1 MLKKAIFNVFT
12 IIVFI
17 ASFQILGTLILARNL
32 TKPEFGIYRLILT
45 IVELGSFIAL
55 IGIDHSLVRFFS
67 SAEISFKEYNWKGFL
82 KKFSLFSL
90 LLIFIITYIVA
101 IIYKFS
107 PFINICI
114 IVLLYMT
121 LTIFM
126 LSSLLRAQKKYALS
140 IFLARQHFLI
150 FFLCLLML
158 YIFKNISVTNLLI
171 CHIIASTLSNFIL
184 ILYSLKNVPSGN
196 TPIPFSVLKN
206 GFYFFGIGV
215 SLMITLKA
223 SYLFIGKMLSYKD
236 IAIYAVIASTM
247 RLFEFEQ
254 DASYYVLVPHLN
266 TKKHISFKRV
276 LGLLLSIGLVT
287 ALIYILFGKT
297 IVHLFF
303 KGLYDTGIYLIPLFI
318 AIGFI
323 RLIYVLPASI
333 ISGRG
338 SEDILRK
345 YFYFTMLFSI
355 INIGLFYVFIPK
367 WGLKGAAI
375 ASAVTWAMLLITGSL
390 LTKKHYINE

>member
-1 MLKKAIFNVFT
+1 
-12 IIVFI
+12 
-17 ASFQILGTLILARNL
+17 
-32 TKPEFGIYRLILT
+32 
-45 IVELGSFIAL
+45 
-55 IGIDHSLVRFFS
+55 
-67 SAEISFKEYNWKGFL
+67 
-82 KKFSLFSL
+82 
-90 LLIFIITYIVA
+90 
-101 IIYKFS
+101 
-107 PFINICI
+107 
-114 IVLLYMT
+114 
-121 LTIFM
+121 
-126 LSSLLRAQKKYALS
+126 
-140 IFLARQHFLI
+140 
-150 FFLCLLML
+150 
-158 YIFKNISVTNLLI
+158 
-171 CHIIASTLSNFIL
+171 
-184 ILYSLKNVPSGN
+184 
-196 TPIPFSVLKN
+196 
-206 GFYFFGIGV
+206 
-215 SLMITLKA
+215 MITLKA